1 MDAMNKERRKRLAKV
16 EEAIS
21 QMEDL
26 KEFALDELSDVLAE
40 EEEAYENLPDSI
52 KESERGEEMQM
63 GIETMTEAVQGLEDF
78 EPVDLSEL
86 L

>member
-1 MDAMNKERRKRLAKV
+1 MNKERRRRLAKV

-21 QMEDL
+21 QMEEL
-26 KEFALDELSDVLAE
+26 REFALEELQDILAE
-40 EEEAYENLPDSI
+40 EEEAYENLPDSF
-52 KESERGEEMQM
+52 KESEKGEEMQM
-63 GIETMTEAVQGLEDF
+63 GIETMSDAVQGLEDF

>member
-1 MDAMNKERRKRLAKV
+1 MDAMNKERSKRLAKV

-21 QMEDL
+21 QMTDL

-40 EEEAYENLPDSI
+40 EEEAYENLPDSF
-52 KESERGEEMQM
+52 KESEKGEEMQM
-63 GIETMTEAVQGLEDF
+63 GIETMQEAVQGLEDF